1 MKRANKKRT
10 CNWQSNRSL
19 NKIKNTL
26 FALIIPRFKRKVEE
40 IMTKAER
47 IINRWSNIPEESHR
61 MALELE
67 KLKLK
72 YISCPYPDKK
82 EMIAI
87 EIEEKKEERRQLQ
100 REYENLS
107 ELVEVIGV
115 EVAIWLKR

>member
-1 MKRANKKRT
+1 
-10 CNWQSNRSL
+10 
-19 NKIKNTL
+19 
-26 FALIIPRFKRKVEE
+26 
-40 IMTKAER
+40 MTQVER
-47 IINRWSNIPEESHR
+47 IIKRWNNIPEESHR
-61 MALELE
+61 MAIELE

-115 EVAIWLKR
+115 EVAIWSKR